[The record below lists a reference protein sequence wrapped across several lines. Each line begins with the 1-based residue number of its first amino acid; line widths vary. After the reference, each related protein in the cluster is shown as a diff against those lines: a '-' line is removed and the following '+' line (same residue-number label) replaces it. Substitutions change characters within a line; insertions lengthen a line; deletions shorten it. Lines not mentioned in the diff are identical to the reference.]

1 MAKYRYEMFANLIY
15 GDALTYEELIGHE
28 QKLTAEL
35 TICLQEMGGTFVD
48 FQPLG
53 DALYVQCVF
62 AEQDAKIFDDIGEA
76 VAGLAG
82 AHMEGRLM
90 FFGRDLGRL
99 YCFFLADGKC
109 QGGRLSLPSP
119 QEGMEKLQPRMRYA
133 SAKNRKQP

>member
-15 GDALTYEELIGHE
+15 SDALTYEELIEHE
-28 QKLTAEL
+28 QRLTPEL
-35 TICLQEMGGTFVD
+35 TTYLQEMGGTFID

-82 AHMEGRLM
+82 AHMEGRMM

-99 YCFFLADGKC
+99 YCFFLADCRC
-109 QGGRLSLPSP
+109 QGGRLSLPLP
-119 QEGMEKLQPRMRYA
+119 REGMEKVQPQMRYA
-133 SAKNRKQP
+133 SSKNRRQS